1 MQMQKKKW
9 RCLLSS
15 NITTQEEVYK
25 KEMAAMNSALYIA
38 YSKIVELQ
46 EEVSKRDC
54 CIEAL
59 KEELTNWRIT
69 GD

>member
-1 MQMQKKKW
+1 M
-9 RCLLSS
+9 SS
-15 NITTQEEVYK
+15 RVTAEEGYK
-25 KEMAAMNSALYIA
+25 REIAAMNSALYIA

-59 KEELTNWRIT
+59 KGELSNWRLT
-69 GD
+69 SD

>member
-1 MQMQKKKW
+1 MSFK
-9 RCLLSS
+9 
-15 NITTQEEVYK
+15 ITSEDVYK
-25 KEMAAMNSALYIA
+25 REIAAMNSALYIA

-59 KEELTNWRIT
+59 KEELSNWRIT
-69 GD
+69 SD

>member
-1 MQMQKKKW
+1 M
-9 RCLLSS
+9 SS
-15 NITTQEEVYK
+15 KISSEEVYK
-25 KEMAAMNSALYIA
+25 REIAAMNSALYIA

-59 KEELTNWRIT
+59 QGELSNWRLT
-69 GD
+69 SD

>member
-1 MQMQKKKW
+1 M
-9 RCLLSS
+9 SS
-15 NITTQEEVYK
+15 KITPEDVYK
-25 KEMAAMNSALYIA
+25 REIAAMNSALYIA

-59 KEELTNWRIT
+59 KGELSNWRLT
-69 GD
+69 SD

>member
-1 MQMQKKKW
+1 M
-9 RCLLSS
+9 SS
-15 NITTQEEVYK
+15 DITTQEEVYK

-59 KEELTNWRIT
+59 KEELSNWRIT

>member
-1 MQMQKKKW
+1 M
-9 RCLLSS
+9 SS
-15 NITTQEEVYK
+15 RVSAEEVYK
-25 KEMAAMNSALYIA
+25 REIAAMNSALYIA

-59 KEELTNWRIT
+59 QGELSNWRLT
-69 GD
+69 SD

>member
-1 MQMQKKKW
+1 M
-9 RCLLSS
+9 SS
-15 NITTQEEVYK
+15 NITTHEEVYK

-46 EEVSKRDC
+46 QEVSKRDC

-59 KEELTNWRIT
+59 REELSNWRV
-69 GD
+69 GSD